1 MRPLGTISALLSLLV
16 ILTGLAMAVSPVSAG
31 TSFSHY
37 PDAIHVVPGGSALF
51 SLSFANN
58 GTTDSSFSVDMVS
71 MDPRMSWHLIFDNQ
85 TVKSLSVPPGSSVS
99 AILSIS
105 TSSTMPVGTYDFSL
119 SVSGSDSFHFNG
131 SVVVETPV
139 LSLSQP
145 EVVMDGDYV
154 TFNLNIT
161 AIGNVSAQD
170 VVVSLVID
178 GKPSDSVQ
186 LDTVAP
192 DSPVPVSIRGSM
204 NPGTH
209 TYNITAVTMDG
220 YSPVSAGGEEVIPEP
235 SAARP
240 VIPYMLLILFIFLG
254 AVSQVVR
261 VRRKR
266 ARIDRRSSGRGM
278 LQEAMLRMDS
288 GEEVEE

>member
-1 MRPLGTISALLSLLV
+1 
-16 ILTGLAMAVSPVSAG
+16 MAVSPVSAG

-266 ARIDRRSSGRGM
+266 AQIDRRSSGRGIQ
-278 LQEAMLRMDS
+278 QEAMLRMDS